1 MLSTIWFSTANLH
14 PYSAAERD
22 EAQGNFETAEELLKV
37 GADVQ
42 ARPRLES
49 ARFSNFDCENDNSA
63 FNLNLGLF

>member
-42 ARPRLES
+42 ARTRLES
-49 ARFSNFDCENDNSA
+49 ARFQTLIVNRITVLST
-63 FNLNLGLF
+63 